1 VVLDVDCLYDRSGS
15 RLGWLDDDVVVAVGV
30 GGGSHGCGAEA
41 EAKGLR
47 KVLPESDTM

>member
-1 VVLDVDCLYDRSGS
+1 LEEGAMD
-15 RLGWLDDDVVVAVGV
+15 AVRGF
-30 GGGSHGCGAEA
+30 AEA